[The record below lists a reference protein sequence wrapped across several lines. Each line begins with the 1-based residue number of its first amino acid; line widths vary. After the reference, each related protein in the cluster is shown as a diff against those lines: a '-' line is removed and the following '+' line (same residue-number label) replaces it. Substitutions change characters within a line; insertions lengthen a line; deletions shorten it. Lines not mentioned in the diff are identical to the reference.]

1 MLLFEVLGGMWRVDE
16 GMSAQAMK
24 GAPES
29 RRQVMQ

>member
-1 MLLFEVLGGMWRVDE
+1 MLFFEVLGGMWRVDE

-24 GAPES
+24 GAPER